1 MEKTSFSMPLP
12 PKVHTHTI
20 TSSPIIE
27 DGNCWRGYQFTI
39 QDGYDIDCGCG
50 NGYERETWR
59 IYPDGTCS
67 YGHFVDGEM
76 KIVKGTFDATLYE
89 MIVVQMI
96 DLKTDWKNELNFE
109 GAIRLW

>member
-1 MEKTSFSMPLP
+1 
-12 PKVHTHTI
+12 
-20 TSSPIIE
+20 
-27 DGNCWRGYQFTI
+27 
-39 QDGYDIDCGCG
+39 
-50 NGYERETWR
+50 
-59 IYPDGTCS
+59 
-67 YGHFVDGEM
+67 M